1 MNLVFNSLDLRTK
14 MKKYSNIQ
22 VVIQCTLYNI
32 VINKIF
38 NKVRTFLSIVINFD
52 LNLFFFG
59 GGLMIQALFSRAD
72 PDLKFSRVSDPEL
85 FFL

>member
-1 MNLVFNSLDLRTK
+1 

-52 LNLFFFG
+52 LNLVFFG